1 MTHAVL
7 TALRDRVIDDS
18 QPLPGLLRTCLML
31 GAETGSQSLREWAR
45 YELNG
50 YTADAELPPYRR
62 IYAGMR
68 ISYVSGYNVVS
79 GQAYAWYNLPS
90 KAREIVPEQL
100 ELRGPL
106 AELEQM
112 AAQDSASFGTGPLSV
127 ALQIINKDLPF
138 GQQVHQLAYSVP
150 GATLIGI
157 VDRIRTTLVELV
169 ADLTADTPLDQL
181 PSSATIDAAVK
192 THVGV
197 QYNTTIHAPAG
208 PLAIG
213 DGAHAQTT
221 VDDLVRALA
230 ALRTMAEQEGE
241 QEILEAVDDLRQTLE
256 EGEPAPGPVAEKT
269 SRLRKAAANV
279 GSAALGSAVTGF
291 VETVT
296 TMAFGG
302 LFG

>member
-7 TALRDRVIDDS
+7 TALRDRVIDDT

-169 ADLTADTPLDQL
+169 ADLMAANFAGDLDLGHRCTLPGCGGAGRLRSAAMDLLRAMVSLRVLALWHGADSHCRL
-181 PSSATIDAAVK
+181 
-192 THVGV
+192 
-197 QYNTTIHAPAG
+197 
-208 PLAIG
+208 
-213 DGAHAQTT
+213 
-221 VDDLVRALA
+221 
-230 ALRTMAEQEGE
+230 
-241 QEILEAVDDLRQTLE
+241 
-256 EGEPAPGPVAEKT
+256 
-269 SRLRKAAANV
+269 SRL
-279 GSAALGSAVTGF
+279 
-291 VETVT
+291 
-296 TMAFGG
+296 
-302 LFG
+302 